1 MAMILQRRACASFT
15 RTAPA
20 PTRLP
25 LVPSRIAR
33 PTPQHNAGVVARAE
47 SKDLDAY
54 LAEWADKFE
63 KAENKPVVIGWVSA
77 AVAAF
82 FIAEWLIHLPALD
95 VVLGFPVQLVG
106 LLALPYLGVRWLVD
120 GNDASKDIEAAA
132 GTIIKK
138 LPGLEKK

>member
-1 MAMILQRRACASFT
+1 MAMILQRRACAFAKS
-15 RTAPA
+15 APA
-20 PTRLP
+20 RIGTP
-25 LVPSRIAR
+25 LVPARGAR
-33 PTPQHNAGVVARAE
+33 PAPQRSAGLVVRAE

-63 KAENKPVVIGWVSA
+63 KADNKPVVIGWVSA

-95 VVLGFPVQLVG
+95 IVLGFPVQLVG
-106 LLALPYLGVRWLVD
+106 LLTLPYLGVRWLVD
-120 GNDASKDIEAAA
+120 GKDASGDLEAAA

-138 LPGLEKK
+138 LPGLDK